1 MKYFVFCLT
10 IERNSARR
18 SDSTR
23 GAERSLFRVDGP
35 QLVLPGMTCFK
46 NKPESFYS
54 KSFFLINF
62 VHQADITVSLTL
74 VSFG

>member
-35 QLVLPGMTCFK
+35 QLVLPGMTCF
-46 NKPESFYS
+46 NYSARAFYS
-54 KSFFLINF
+54 KSFFYINL
-62 VHQADITVSLTL
+62 VHQGDITINLSLVL
-74 VSFG
+74 FR